1 MKKPSIFS
9 LLMSS
14 ISLMAFWVIMSGFY
28 DLIHLSMGLFSV
40 ALVLVLNYKLKSVRF
55 FDDDMNDIKELNFH
69 RAVFYVFW
77 MLWQMIK
84 AGIHVAWI
92 LVRPSMPTKLQM
104 VQFRVNLP
112 NAHAK
117 MILGNSI
124 TLTPGTL
131 TVDIVGDVFTV
142 HGLDDSSFQGI
153 LNDEMP
159 HQVLKLFQNEM
170 HPVVTDVKQLTFGE
184 D

>member
-9 LLMSS
+9 LLISS
-14 ISLMAFWVIMSGFY
+14 ISLMGFWVIMSGFY
-28 DLIHLSMGLFSV
+28 DVIHLSMGVFSV
-40 ALVLVLNYKLKSVRF
+40 VLVLYLNYNLKSVRF
-55 FDDDMNDIKELNFH
+55 SEDDMNDIKELNFF
-69 RAVFYVFW
+69 RAFYYVFW

-84 AGIHVAWI
+84 AGTHVALI
-92 LVRPSMPTKLQM
+92 LIKPSMPTKLQM
-104 VQFRVNLP
+104 IQFRVNLP
-112 NAHAK
+112 NSHAR

-131 TVDIVGDVFTV
+131 TVEIDGDLFKV
-142 HGLDDSSFQGI
+142 HGLDDSSFEGI

-170 HPVVTDVKQLTFGE
+170 HPVVSDVKYLSY
-184 D
+184 DDI